1 MIWLCMAGLALVMLC
16 LIANPCLA
24 APIPSSAGL
33 VVSDSTLITGNGTPG
48 PYWLSGF
55 FIIRGSE
62 LVQYRDERCDSTHYE
77 IDCNQGRIRFAN
89 PIPPGDSILIHFQRL
104 TWALPTEWQL
114 SSATGGPNLEAQIQ
128 PVSFREREYLP
139 PPVPL
144 MSAHRS
150 DPGSNLKWQGFK
162 SFSLTTSSTRG
173 ADWSQGLELAVNG
186 ELTPGLALD
195 AGLSDR
201 FADATQS
208 SMRRDGTRVGDLEQF
223 HIEARS
229 QKFRGRM
236 GDFTLPA
243 AATQHAAGALAAWQG
258 ETHKV
263 NAYIGRVEGQT
274 VRRSISVSPRIAG
287 PYDLAPFSTAH
298 PIPGTIVLW
307 LDGRRLVEGT
317 DRDYTYDPAS
327 GSITLSPA
335 VTPTVAAT
343 LVAEFEQTLN
353 EYRRALAGL
362 SWSWDDPRVSHDI
375 RARWEGDDPSRPIF
389 GDLTSAEREVLSQSP
404 GGEVT
409 VASPEFRGDARGDY
423 RLDIDGADSVFT
435 YVGPDNG
442 DWRVTFEY
450 AGPGAGRYRHLA
462 EAAYEYVG
470 PGLGAYEPVATLGA
484 PRASLTL
491 HESLALRP
499 SGMGQF
505 QGRVLAHLDDPN
517 RLSANSSTT
526 KLDHHLAWSSTSD
539 SSAATG
545 HDRLRIDWR
554 RQGAK
559 AERGSEAID
568 HLNRFSTQWG
578 LRSAYFDSA
587 RDEYGAALAISENR
601 WFAARAS
608 GGLLRLNEIDAS
620 RFDVETKATLTP
632 RMVVHSA
639 YQRVGTR
646 NPALHAGANGES
658 SRKSLNS
665 TIDLGPANWILGWNE
680 SGLSDPLRDFE
691 PRSHYTASRWLGLER
706 SGASLEYRWDRARD
720 SSITPLRRARSLTL
734 TIPLELLHAG
744 EGRVIATRGAES
756 YDDGPY
762 APFYSGQLNGVW
774 SPISE
779 VQVTAD
785 WSLAHTRSGVQREV
799 YLPTRPGEGQY
810 RLERG
815 EYIPD
820 INGDYRRVLATD
832 ELQSISA
839 YDGKQ
844 QLIVSWRPT
853 WAGWR
858 WTVESRNQRIARHNT
873 AEFRPVRWLAPW
885 TPASW
890 ALAPGSRGE
899 RHGYHRVNARHPG
912 GTEATLD
919 YDLMHATESESAAR
933 DLRDRIGGALRH
945 PVLVNWYFEGRIEWE
960 ARRRTNA
967 AAASVDATART
978 WRGTLGGG
986 PRTGLSTSLEGRHRT
1001 DHDQATGRAVRLLG
1015 LRPRVQVSSG
1025 GFGLNVDSDCAW
1037 VTTPDELAAFSALL
1051 AEGRPMG
1058 FSLQESVEARWQL
1071 PGRVTLRS
1079 RLFADVRKSGAD
1091 RWRWELETIARF

>member
-1 MIWLCMAGLALVMLC
+1 MACA
-16 LIANPCLA
+16 IA
-24 APIPSSAGL
+24 SSAPGAQDPADPNL
-33 VVSDSTLITGNGTPG
+33 VVSDSTLIIGNGTPG
-48 PYWLSGF
+48 PYWLSGY
-55 FIIRGSE
+55 FILRGSE
-62 LVQYRDERCDSTHYE
+62 NVLQHAQSLDSSLYE
-77 IDCNQGRIRFAN
+77 IDGNRGRIRFAADVTS
-89 PIPPGDSILIHFQRL
+89 GDSVLVRFQRL
-104 TWALPTEWQL
+104 TWALPTEWQF
-114 SSATGGPNLEAQIQ
+114 SSATGSPKAEPQIQ
-128 PVSFREREYLP
+128 PVAFREREYLP
-139 PPVPL
+139 PPSPL
-144 MSAHRS
+144 TSPRRS

-162 SFSLTTSSTRG
+162 SFSVTTSSTRG

-186 ELTPGLALD
+186 ELTSGLTLD

-208 SMRRDGTRVGDLEQF
+208 SIRRDGTRVGDLEQF

-229 QKFRGRM
+229 QKFQGRM
-236 GDFTLPA
+236 GDFTLPG
-243 AATQHAAGALAAWQG
+243 AATQHAAGALASWQG

-263 NAYIGRVEGQT
+263 NAYIGRAEGQT

-307 LDGRRLVEGT
+307 LDGQRLVEGT

-343 LVAEFEQTLN
+343 LIAEFEQTLN
-353 EYRRALAGL
+353 EYRRALAGF

-389 GDLTSAEREVLSQSP
+389 GELSAAERAILSQTP

-409 VASPEFRGDARGDY
+409 VASPEYRGEAHGDY
-423 RLDIDGADSVFT
+423 RLDVDGADSVFT
-435 YVGPDNG
+435 YVGPDIG

-450 AGPGAGRYRHLA
+450 TGPGAGRYRHLA

-491 HESLALRP
+491 QESLALRP
-499 SGMGQF
+499 PGMGQF

-517 RLSANSSTT
+517 RLSVNSSTAE
-526 KLDHHLAWSSTSD
+526 LDHHLSWSST
-539 SSAATG
+539 AG
-545 HDRLRIDWR
+545 HDQLRVDWR
-554 RQGAK
+554 RQRST
-559 AERGSEAID
+559 AERTPEAID
-568 HLNRFSTQWG
+568 HLNRFASEWG
-578 LRSAYFDSA
+578 LRSRYFDSA
-587 RDEYGAALAISENR
+587 RDEFGAAVSSSPDRRLS
-601 WFAARAS
+601 ARAA
-608 GGLLRLNEIDAS
+608 GGLMQLGAVDAS
-620 RFDVETKATLTP
+620 RLDVETNATPTP
-632 RMVVHSA
+632 RLSIHSA
-639 YQRVGTR
+639 YQRVETR
-646 NPALHAGANGES
+646 NIFLGPAIRGETT
-658 SRKSLNS
+658 RKTVNSL
-665 TIDLGPANWILGWNE
+665 IDLGPMNGTLGWNE
-680 SGLSDPLRDFE
+680 TDLSDPAHDFE
-691 PRSHYTASRWLGLER
+691 PRSHYTSSRRLGLER

-734 TIPLELLHAG
+734 TVPLKLLHAG
-744 EGRVIATRGAES
+744 EGRAIATRGQES
-756 YDDGPY
+756 YDNGPY
-762 APFYSGQLNGVW
+762 TPFYSGQLDGTW
-774 SPISE
+774 SPVSA
-779 VQVTAD
+779 VQLTAD

-832 ELQSISA
+832 ELPSISA
-839 YDGKQ
+839 YDGRQ
-844 QLIVSWRPT
+844 QLIVSWRPV

-858 WTVESRNQRIARHNT
+858 WTVESRNQRIARHNP
-873 AEFRPVRWLAPW
+873 ASFRPVQWLAPW

-890 ALAPGSRGE
+890 APAPGSRGE

-919 YDLMHATESESAAR
+919 YDLTHATQSESAVR

-945 PVLVNWYFEGRIEWE
+945 PLPANWFLEGRVEWE
-960 ARRRTNA
+960 TRFRTGTA
-967 AAASVDATART
+967 VATVDATART
-978 WRGTLGGG
+978 WRGTLGGA
-986 PRTGLSTSLEGRHRT
+986 PRPGLSTSLEGRHRT
-1001 DHDQATGRAVRLLG
+1001 DHDRATGRTVRLMG
-1015 LRPRVQVSSG
+1015 LRPRAQLSSG
-1025 GFGLNVDSDCAW
+1025 AFGLNVDTDCAW
-1037 VTTPDELAAFSALL
+1037 VSTPDDQATFSALL

-1058 FSLQESVEARWQL
+1058 FSLQENIEARWQL

-1079 RLFADVRKSGAD
+1079 RLSADVRESGAD